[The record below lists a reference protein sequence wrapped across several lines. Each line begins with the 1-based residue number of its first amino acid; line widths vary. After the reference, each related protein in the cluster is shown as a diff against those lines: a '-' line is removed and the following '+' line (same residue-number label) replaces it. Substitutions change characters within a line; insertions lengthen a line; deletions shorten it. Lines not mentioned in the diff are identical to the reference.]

1 MKSGFFLSGTAHS
14 LLIIFLFTN
23 GLFSMP
29 DRKFEDL
36 EKLDIMIL
44 SEAEFDAISSS
55 PPIIENLS
63 SPNYKKLKTPSQDL
77 KLKNNEI
84 EKLSGI
90 NKHSVKKLTLLEQPD
105 EIMKPLLPLKDF
117 IPEPTPT
124 IIKKLKNKEK
134 IDLEFSK
141 LGNEINALVTPT
153 LNNPRSRDADRIDR
167 IASNNKDTL
176 DISDNLTELTNE
188 ISEKTATTSENKEK
202 LSNKEATTKITPD
215 AQKNVEIVK
224 GLVEKSNM
232 PLSRSLP
239 EITTTSNESEALL
252 LEANLIKKFK
262 PKFNILLR
270 DDKSFPFI
278 FIGNKDKWP
287 QIKRH
292 RGKKSKDGF
301 YFGPFAS
308 AGSANWTIKMIQ
320 KIFHLRVCDDTVF
333 KKRERP
339 CILYQI
345 KRCSGPCVGYV
356 GESDYKQTVDD
367 AIEFVSG
374 KSRKIQKSLSNQMER
389 ASEDLD
395 FEKAAILRDR
405 IKSLNIIQSS
415 QRINEANLVEADVIA
430 GYKESGKTCIQV
442 FFYRSK
448 QNWGNQAFFP
458 KHDPEE
464 NLNDIINSF
473 VSQFYENKS
482 VPSSIILSNEI
493 KEKELIE
500 KTLTQKEGKQI
511 TITVAKKGTKLKVI
525 NQAINNAK
533 DSLNR
538 KLYESQNNRDLFDAV
553 SKKFNLETNI
563 NLVEVY
569 DNSHIQG
576 TNSVGA
582 LITYGDEGFV
592 KKRYR
597 KFNIKIQKNAQDDYG
612 MMKEVLNRRFK
623 RAVQEKD
630 NYLTFPDLVLID
642 GGKGQYSVAREAMN
656 ELGLHEIP
664 IVAIAKGKMRNS
676 GNETFFH
683 NGKEFKFE
691 KNDPTLFFLQRLRDE
706 SHRFAISAHRAKR
719 KKGISKSLLDQI
731 DGIGSIRKRA
741 LLNHFGSARAVE
753 SASLDE
759 IKSVD
764 GVEEKVAKKIY
775 NFFHE

>member
-1 MKSGFFLSGTAHS
+1 M
-14 LLIIFLFTN
+14 
-23 GLFSMP
+23 
-29 DRKFEDL
+29 
-36 EKLDIMIL
+36 
-44 SEAEFDAISSS
+44 ISSEIGKEVIKKELPLIPKLPGVYRMLNDKGEILYVGKAKNLPNRLKS
-55 PPIIENLS
+55 YIAEKNHIIRTERMLS
-63 SPNYKKLKTPSQDL
+63 QTKKL
-77 KLKNNEI
+77 
-84 EKLSGI
+84 
-90 NKHSVKKLTLLEQPD
+90 
-105 EIMKPLLPLKDF
+105 
-117 IPEPTPT
+117 
-124 IIKKLKNKEK
+124 
-134 IDLEFSK
+134 
-141 LGNEINALVTPT
+141 
-153 LNNPRSRDADRIDR
+153 
-167 IASNNKDTL
+167 
-176 DISDNLTELTNE
+176 
-188 ISEKTATTSENKEK
+188 
-202 LSNKEATTKITPD
+202 
-215 AQKNVEIVK
+215 
-224 GLVEKSNM
+224 
-232 PLSRSLP
+232 

-252 LEANLIKKFK
+252 LEANLIKKHK

-278 FIGNKDKWP
+278 FIGNKDVWP
-287 QIKRH
+287 QIRRH
-292 RGKKSKDGF
+292 RGKKTKEGF

-333 KKRERP
+333 KNRERP

-356 GESDYKQTVDD
+356 EKEDYKKTVDD

-374 KSRKIQKSLSNQMER
+374 KSRKIQKSLSDQMEK

-395 FEKAAILRDR
+395 FEKAVILRDR

-415 QRINEANLVEADVIA
+415 QRINEANLIEADVIA

-458 KHDPEE
+458 KHDPDESLS
-464 NLNDIINSF
+464 NILNSF

-482 VPSSIILSNEI
+482 VPSSIIISEEI
-493 KEKELIE
+493 KEKNLIE
-500 KTLTQKEGKQI
+500 KTLSKKEGKQVNLS
-511 TITVAKKGTKLKVI
+511 VAKKGSKLKVI
-525 NQAINNAK
+525 NQATKNAK
-533 DSLNR
+533 ESLNR
-538 KLYESQNNRDLFDAV
+538 KLYESQNNRELFDSVA
-553 SKKFNLETNI
+553 SKFNLETNI

-582 LITYGDEGFV
+582 LIAFGEEGFI

-597 KFNIKIQKNAQDDYG
+597 KFNIKSKKNEQDDYG
-612 MMKEVLNRRFK
+612 MMREVLNRRFK
-623 RAVQEKD
+623 RAIQEKD
-630 NYLTFPDLVLID
+630 NYLSFPDLVIVD
-642 GGKGQYSVAREAMN
+642 GGKGQYSVARDSLN

-664 IVAIAKGKMRNS
+664 IIAIAKGKFRNS

-683 NGKEFKFE
+683 NGNEYKFN
-691 KNDPTLFFLQRLRDE
+691 KNDPTLFFLQRIRDE

-719 KKGISKSLLDQI
+719 KRGISKSLLDQI
-731 DGIGSIRKRA
+731 EGIGSIRKRA